1 MIRAVSGKSPVLTR
15 QKIEVKA
22 DGEMVSL
29 QLGGVTAKMDHE
41 TAIQVG
47 LWLLHQGKK
56 AKLYAGDISRHWT
69 IIADLSAVE
78 NGERPW

>member
-1 MIRAVSGKSPVLTR
+1 MIVTNKSPVLTR
-15 QKIEVKA
+15 QRIEVKA
-22 DGEMVSL
+22 EGENVAL
-29 QLGGVTAKMDHE
+29 VLGNVTARMDYE

-56 AKLYAGDISRHWT
+56 AKLNAGDKARHWT
-69 IIADLSAVE
+69 VIADLSAVE